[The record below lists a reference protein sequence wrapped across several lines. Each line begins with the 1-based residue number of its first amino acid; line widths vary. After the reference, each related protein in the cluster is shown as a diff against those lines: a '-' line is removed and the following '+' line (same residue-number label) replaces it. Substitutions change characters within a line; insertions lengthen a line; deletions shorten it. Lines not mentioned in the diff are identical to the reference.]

1 MAVVRMDEAELRK
14 RITQIQL
21 DQSLSDAE
29 KAKKRQE
36 LLSGRWNQPAAKDTE
51 DAATGRFGFDILNS
65 SMTFFSMTIRAMRS
79 LQALKASHLC
89 MR

>member
-21 DQSLSDAE
+21 DQSLTDAE

-36 LLSGRWNQPAAKDTE
+36 LLSGRWSQPAAKDPE
-51 DAATGRFGFDILNS
+51 DAATGRIGFNNLTS
-65 SMTFFSMTIRAMRS
+65 SITQSCQCCPNIM
-79 LQALKASHLC
+79 
-89 MR
+89 

>member
-36 LLSGRWNQPAAKDTE
+36 LLSGRWSQPAAKETDE
-51 DAATGRFGFDILNS
+51 AATGTSRFNILS
-65 SMTFFSMTIRAMRS
+65 V
-79 LQALKASHLC
+79 
-89 MR
+89 